1 MDFRRFRDL
10 DLDPMTFVTDHVEN
24 TVIHNFEATVF
35 LEKMLII
42 MNLCF
47 AKVPVSLTGAPL
59 CHAGEM

>member
-1 MDFRRFRDL
+1 
-10 DLDPMTFVTDHVEN
+10 MTFVTDHVEN